1 MSELMFYVISCS
13 KKNVN
18 TPKAKFSWLEKL
30 DKLGKL
36 WGHQQESLQSTVGS
50 PWQFE
55 QSIAIIID

>member
-13 KKNVN
+13 KKNVK

-36 WGHQQESLQSTVGS
+36 WSHQQESLQSTVGS
-50 PWQFE
+50 PW
-55 QSIAIIID
+55 